1 MAELLLRHSAN
12 LNLTN
17 EDRLTILHVIC
28 TDKSGNTPLHLALKY
43 VETGTKSIVELLIR
57 RGADIHV
64 ANAEGLS
71 PLQIVCS
78 QNYDKEL
85 VEVFFKT
92 NTDIQQV
99 EIRDNSVHKLLRSAM
114 VNFQHDVVDI
124 IFDHGADLSRFVFQT
139 LICFS
144 KRFDERYRIGD
155 YRRSRGYDSKLKLV
169 SGILSII
176 ERLERKGYELDQ
188 SDALTIMNLFVRY
201 EQQYK

>member
-1 MAELLLRHSAN
+1 
-12 LNLTN
+12 
-17 EDRLTILHVIC
+17 
-28 TDKSGNTPLHLALKY
+28 
-43 VETGTKSIVELLIR
+43 
-57 RGADIHV
+57 
-64 ANAEGLS
+64 
-71 PLQIVCS
+71 
-78 QNYDKEL
+78 
-85 VEVFFKT
+85 
-92 NTDIQQV
+92 
-99 EIRDNSVHKLLRSAM
+99 M

-201 EQQYK
+201 KSFQKLVDIDDRWWSQKKFASRMKEHRIFPLIQNLGEYERERNETMMTPTLSTYDLIQLQPQEKEHFKNNSKGEKSLSERLCWLELGDQMT